1 MSRMKLCA
9 HFCFP
14 MTQLEVFMYALDRT
28 FFKIVAVFIPG
39 FVIKFFAPFSFG
51 DQFAGQK

>member
-1 MSRMKLCA
+1 
-9 HFCFP
+9 
-14 MTQLEVFMYALDRT
+14 MYALDRT